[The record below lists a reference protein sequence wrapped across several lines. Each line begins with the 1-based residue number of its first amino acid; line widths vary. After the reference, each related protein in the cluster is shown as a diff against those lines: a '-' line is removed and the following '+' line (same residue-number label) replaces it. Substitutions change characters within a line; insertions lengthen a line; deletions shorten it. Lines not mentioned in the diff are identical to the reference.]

1 LSVFPHLNFS
11 YRLLQSVSWLDT
23 DKESLPCP
31 AQRTVF
37 PACDVRALQ
46 MSYKIAISVSFL
58 FRTADLTQN
67 TETRQKVHPVPFP
80 ICTAA
85 MAVKAMFKY
94 AYCGSFYCESYHHS
108 QSFLNRTNKP
118 PFLNVIRSSQLYLLH
133 AALLTNTGTTTWAG
147 NAYLFLLSCPRAEQL
162 YRVDG
167 LHPPRPTVTSVE
179 LRDMIRQTPCI
190 QIHRPVGFNISY
202 ASFISVPLL
211 ANLVSAFSTCS

>member
-1 LSVFPHLNFS
+1 
-11 YRLLQSVSWLDT
+11 
-23 DKESLPCP
+23 
-31 AQRTVF
+31 
-37 PACDVRALQ
+37 

-67 TETRQKVHPVPFP
+67 TETRYKVHPVPFP

-85 MAVKAMFKY
+85 MAVKARFKCADCY
-94 AYCGSFYCESYHHS
+94 SFYCDSYHHS

-118 PFLNVIRSSQLYLLH
+118 QILNVIRSSQLYLLH
-133 AALLTNTGTTTWAG
+133 TALLTNTGTTTWAG

-162 YRVDG
+162 YRIDV
-167 LHPPRPTVTSVE
+167 LHPPRPTVTSVG
-179 LRDMIRQTPCI
+179 LRDIRQTPCI
-190 QIHRPVGFNISY
+190 QIHIHRPVGFNISY